1 MLHIRFNA
9 QRRVVGWWGEI
20 GLDAAEKTA
29 DWIQA
34 NKNRGQDRV
43 KTESNKN
50 AAAKA
55 MKGMGF

>member
-55 MKGMGF
+55 REGFQW

>member
-55 MKGMGF
+55 RKGFQW

>member
-29 DWIQA
+29 D
-34 NKNRGQDRV
+34 
-43 KTESNKN
+43 
-50 AAAKA
+50 
-55 MKGMGF
+55 